1 MSVKPELIL
10 HIGMGKTG
18 TTALQETFWQNRKTL
33 ESAGVLYPS
42 LGSVASA
49 HHLISPRVPPVLDG
63 NGWTFLKP
71 EDWAPKLAVSGAKR
85 ILMSSELI
93 AWASADVAAQ
103 FIAVLR
109 QYFEVKICIYLR
121 RQDNIIMAGYNQG
134 VKAGSQINPIGLALK
149 KAIESYDYSAI
160 LSRWEEAV
168 GAANMIVRPYERVQ
182 FINGDLIDDFIL
194 GVLGIAVPE
203 DFKKLPKENSNPR
216 FSHIALEYKRLIN
229 CVFPKA
235 EDSGAYTAP
244 LLEFSKTQD
253 SGATAVFFEHG
264 LLSVQDRSDILAH
277 FAPLNAAMGQKFL
290 GRPDFFAENLSSDA
304 AVAPPVTDQEISAI
318 SNWLSA
324 HQPKLAKALLEGA
337 RTSSEGGRPFIRK
350 AAMALLTSF
359 GNDAPPRA
367 APKAKQAYS
376 PDKTR
381 RVIIHTG
388 LPKTGTSAIQEAFFK
403 NRKALLQDHG
413 LLYPGLDEN
422 HTQPILALFRK
433 DALKNVRFANMT
445 PPSLIRY
452 QAEVKTKLEAE
463 IRASDRHTLLLSG
476 EGISTLKVEEWQEFL
491 DWLRGMGLDQIEV
504 VFSVRDGIDLAR
516 RTIQQ
521 NIKSGL
527 LLESQFENPPVLRSR
542 ARLMPIMKS
551 LGRDRISIWDFD
563 KGRKSD
569 AGLLDHFCKSLGL
582 TPQVCALISQTSVF
596 QNESLS
602 QPGVDALA
610 ARNRALGKPVGV
622 SGAEHAHFLSMEGP
636 KFTLPDPV
644 VEKIR
649 PIVDQDAAWL
659 AKAFPTGGPRNA
671 KRPAKDRASSLPAP
685 LPAVAPRP
693 APRRSLPARLYG
705 LAYRIRAIALQ
716 GRSAFSVRRGAV
728 AQPEVTTAFV
738 HFGSHKT
745 GSSSIQQALFDA
757 GDALESAAYV
767 SCGVP
772 NASNMV
778 NNAFAREE
786 VIKAKAS
793 RANVVPN
800 IERLR
805 QRGLADLTA
814 SLNRAVGKSNCIIL
828 SAEGISHFNEDELS
842 TLNRMIGSYASTARY
857 VGYVREPVSQA
868 RSVFQEILKISL
880 KSPFEP
886 EALTSSRM
894 RYHEIVDRLDAQI
907 GRENVLAFPFDRTL
921 FPKGDV
927 VLHFLQV
934 VGIDPAKIETKR
946 VNEGL
951 SLLATKALYIYRR
964 TLQPTEDA
972 TIFPKGRAEFLA
984 AMGGLGGPAFVFAP
998 EIDAA
1003 LFETNQHIF
1012 DWAERRLNHAFPK
1025 AGAPVEGGVR
1035 QESDL
1040 MQISPDERD
1049 RFAEFAAGI
1058 GKVQLPAVLDNEAIA
1073 QVMHQIRLHFNQSA
1087 ALQGRSAFS
1096 VRRGAVA
1103 QPEVRTAFVH
1113 FGSRKTGSS
1122 SIQRTLFDAAGTLG
1136 TAAYV
1141 SSGVP
1146 NSSRMVAFS
1155 IRKNTPK
1162 GGSAQVNM
1170 ASNSESF
1177 RQLGR
1182 AELTSALDR
1191 AASQSNRLI
1200 LSAESII
1207 GFHED
1212 ELRALNQVMKSYAE
1226 TVRYV
1231 GYVREPVSLARSM
1244 FQQLLK
1250 TEMTAP
1256 FDPRAFTSS
1265 KVRDHE
1271 IIDRLDAIIGRENV
1285 LAFPFDRAL
1294 FPQGDV
1300 VSHFLQVVG
1309 IDPDKVQAKRVN
1321 EGLSLLA
1328 TKALYIYRRTLQ
1340 PTELGA
1346 ASLNGRPGFFSA
1358 LAGTGGPAFAFAPEI
1373 EAALFDTNQHI
1384 YSWAEKRLN
1393 HSFPRPSPVTE
1404 GGVRQE
1410 SDLMTLTPEERERFA
1425 EFATGIG
1432 RLKIPGALDNYEVAQ
1447 VMHQIRLHFHHA
1459 DGSKR
1464 FNALPPR

>member
-18 TTALQETFWQNRKTL
+18 TTALQESFWQNRKTL

-49 HHLISPRVPPVLDG
+49 HHLISPYAPPVLDG

-71 EDWAPKLAVSGAKR
+71 EDWAPKLAASGAKR

-103 FIAVLR
+103 FIAALR

-121 RQDNIIMAGYNQG
+121 RQDNIIMAGYNQQ
-134 VKAGSQINPIGLALK
+134 VKSGSQIKPIGLILK
-149 KAIESYDYSAI
+149 RLIETFDYSTT
-160 LSRWEEAV
+160 LTHWEAAV
-168 GAANMIVRPYERVQ
+168 GAANMIVRPYERAQ

-203 DFKKLPKENSNPR
+203 GFKKLPKENSNPR

-244 LLEFSKTQD
+244 LLEYSKTQD
-253 SGATAVFFEHG
+253 AGATAVFFEQG
-264 LLSVQDRSDILAH
+264 LLSVQDRADILAH
-277 FAPLNAAMGQKFL
+277 FAPLNAEMGQKFL

-304 AVAPPVTDQEISAI
+304 AVAPPVTDQEISAV
-318 SNWLSA
+318 SNWLLA

-337 RTSSEGGRPFIRK
+337 QTSSEGGRPAIRK

-367 APKAKQAYS
+367 APKAKQAS
-376 PDKTR
+376 TPGKTR
-381 RVIIHTG
+381 RVIIHPG
-388 LPKTGTSAIQEAFFK
+388 LPKTGTTAIQEAFFK
-403 NRKALLQDHG
+403 NRKALRQNHG

-433 DALKNVRFANMT
+433 DALTNIRFANMT

-463 IRASDRHTLLLSG
+463 IRASDWHTLFLSG

-504 VFSVRDGIDLAR
+504 VFSVRDGLDLVR
-516 RTIQQ
+516 STIQQ

-527 LLESQFENPPVLRSR
+527 LLESQFENPPILRSR

-569 AGLLDHFCKSLGL
+569 AGLLAHFCESLGL

-622 SGAEHAHFLSMEGP
+622 SGAEHAHFLSMKGP
-636 KFTLPDPV
+636 KFALPDPV

-659 AKAFPTGGPRNA
+659 AKAFPTGGATNA
-671 KRPAKDRASSLPAP
+671 ARLAKDRASSLPGP
-685 LPAVAPRP
+685 RPAVAPRP

-728 AQPEVTTAFV
+728 AQPEVRTAFV

-745 GSSSIQQALFDA
+745 GSSSIQQTLFDA
-757 GDALESAAYV
+757 GDVLESAAYV
-767 SCGVP
+767 SSGVP
-772 NASNMV
+772 NSSNMV
-778 NNAFAREE
+778 INAFIREKAIKGKAAR
-786 VIKAKAS
+786 S
-793 RANVVPN
+793 NVVPN

-814 SLNRAVGKSNCIIL
+814 SLNRAVGQSNRIIL
-828 SAEGISHFNEDELS
+828 SAEGISNLNEDELS
-842 TLNRMIGSYASTARY
+842 TLNNRINLYASSIRY
-857 VGYVREPVSQA
+857 VGYIRDPIGQA
-868 RSVFQEILKISL
+868 RAVFQQKLKTHLNEPFDAETISAS
-880 KSPFEP
+880 K
-886 EALTSSRM
+886 LTT
-894 RYHEIVDRLDAQI
+894 HEIVDRLDAQI

-972 TIFPKGRAEFLA
+972 TIFPKGRAAFLA
-984 AMGGLGGPAFVFAP
+984 AMGGLGGPAFAFAP
-998 EIDAA
+998 EIDTA
-1003 LFETNQHIF
+1003 LFETNQHIY
-1012 DWAERRLNHAFPK
+1012 DWAERRLNHPFP
-1025 AGAPVEGGVR
+1025 GPSPEVEGGVR

-1040 MQISPDERD
+1040 MQISPEERD

-1058 GKVQLPAVLDNEAIA
+1058 GKVQLPAVLNNDGIA
-1073 QVMHQIRLHFNQSA
+1073 QVMHQIRLHFHQSA
-1087 ALQGRSAFS
+1087 
-1096 VRRGAVA
+1096 
-1103 QPEVRTAFVH
+1103 
-1113 FGSRKTGSS
+1113 
-1122 SIQRTLFDAAGTLG
+1122 
-1136 TAAYV
+1136 
-1141 SSGVP
+1141 
-1146 NSSRMVAFS
+1146 
-1155 IRKNTPK
+1155 
-1162 GGSAQVNM
+1162 
-1170 ASNSESF
+1170 
-1177 RQLGR
+1177 
-1182 AELTSALDR
+1182 
-1191 AASQSNRLI
+1191 
-1200 LSAESII
+1200 
-1207 GFHED
+1207 
-1212 ELRALNQVMKSYAE
+1212 
-1226 TVRYV
+1226 
-1231 GYVREPVSLARSM
+1231 
-1244 FQQLLK
+1244 
-1250 TEMTAP
+1250 
-1256 FDPRAFTSS
+1256 
-1265 KVRDHE
+1265 
-1271 IIDRLDAIIGRENV
+1271 
-1285 LAFPFDRAL
+1285 
-1294 FPQGDV
+1294 
-1300 VSHFLQVVG
+1300 
-1309 IDPDKVQAKRVN
+1309 
-1321 EGLSLLA
+1321 
-1328 TKALYIYRRTLQ
+1328 
-1340 PTELGA
+1340 
-1346 ASLNGRPGFFSA
+1346 
-1358 LAGTGGPAFAFAPEI
+1358 
-1373 EAALFDTNQHI
+1373 
-1384 YSWAEKRLN
+1384 
-1393 HSFPRPSPVTE
+1393 
-1404 GGVRQE
+1404 
-1410 SDLMTLTPEERERFA
+1410 
-1425 EFATGIG
+1425 
-1432 RLKIPGALDNYEVAQ
+1432 
-1447 VMHQIRLHFHHA
+1447 
-1459 DGSKR
+1459 GSKR
-1464 FNALPPR
+1464 G